1 MFNRVRI
8 KIVNNISLK
17 LQLVKTIK
25 THSCMSLKESKELCD
40 EMFVHLN
47 REFDLYVNDISEFKS
62 EIKSNFGDDIQIRD
76 REYERNIKLL
86 SLGLGDDFD
95 RIQILSDLLSSE
107 VCASIHNKDIVN
119 RRNVINSFFEDFL
132 TNFNSEQIG
141 DLFNKIVK

>member
-107 VCASIHNKDIVN
+107 ACASIHNKDIVN
-119 RRNVINSFFEDFL
+119 RRNVINSLFEDFSNDSFL
-132 TNFNSEQIG
+132 YSLCSFLG
-141 DLFNKIVK
+141 LDW

>member
-1 MFNRVRI
+1 M
-8 KIVNNISLK
+8 
-17 LQLVKTIK
+17 
-25 THSCMSLKESKELCD
+25 
-40 EMFVHLN
+40 
-47 REFDLYVNDISEFKS
+47 
-62 EIKSNFGDDIQIRD
+62 
-76 REYERNIKLL
+76 KLL

-141 DLFNKIVK
+141 DLFNKIVKQFNESKKYKINKKTNKGSCI